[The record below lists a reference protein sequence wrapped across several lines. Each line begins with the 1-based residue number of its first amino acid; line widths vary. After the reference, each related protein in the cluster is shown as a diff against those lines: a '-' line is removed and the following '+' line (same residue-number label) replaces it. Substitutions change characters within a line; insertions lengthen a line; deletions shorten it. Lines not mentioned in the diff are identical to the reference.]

1 VSVAPLPVRPDP
13 PSTVTVTIDLT
24 VGSGGLSPAA
34 QHLLALLRQVADGP
48 RGAGRVTSL
57 RVASAAEGVVVVRA
71 GAREVAVDGA
81 PVRLTRLEYD
91 LLLFLARHPRQV
103 FTRAQLLR
111 NVWGYEHAVERTVDV
126 HVRRLRGKLGAH
138 ANVVTT
144 VFGVGYRLSDEAEV
158 TVLPAG

>member
-1 VSVAPLPVRPDP
+1 
-13 PSTVTVTIDLT
+13 
-24 VGSGGLSPAA
+24 
-34 QHLLALLRQVADGP
+34 
-48 RGAGRVTSL
+48 
-57 RVASAAEGVVVVRA
+57 
-71 GAREVAVDGA
+71 VAVDGT

-126 HVRRLRGKLGAH
+126 HVRRLRGKLGVH

-158 TVLPAG
+158 TVLAAG